1 MINCP
6 HCNATGATRH
16 GYTGDGRQ
24 RMLCQSPGC
33 GRIFVSMT
41 LRPRVSQTAKEIAGE
56 LAAQLGQPL
65 TAAILAKATGLSER
79 TIYALKAKQGAAG
92 V

>member
-1 MINCP
+1 MNCP

-16 GYTGDGRQ
+16 GFTGDGRQ
-24 RMLCQSPGC
+24 RMLCPSTEC
-33 GRIFVSMT
+33 GRTFVSTT
-41 LRPRVSQTAKEIAGE
+41 LRPRVNQTTKDIAGD
-56 LAAQLGQPL
+56 LAVHLGKTL

>member
-1 MINCP
+1 
-6 HCNATGATRH
+6 
-16 GYTGDGRQ
+16 
-24 RMLCQSPGC
+24 
-33 GRIFVSMT
+33 MT